1 MTGDVELL
9 RLVLDGDGM
18 VRASM
23 AADPVLVGDALGSF
37 AMGADDVFTM
47 VCTAMVHMLARMA
60 QDDADLLL
68 DTVREDSIDV
78 RRSAMNANVNVS

>member
-9 RLVLDGDGM
+9 NLVLTDDGM
-18 VRASM
+18 VKGVMVEDAL
-23 AADPVLVGDALGSF
+23 LVGDALGTF

>member
-9 RLVLDGDGM
+9 RLVLDEGGM

-37 AMGADDVFTM
+37 AMDTEDVFTM
-47 VCTAMVHMLARMA
+47 LCTAMVHSLAEMA
-60 QDDADLLL
+60 PDDADLLL